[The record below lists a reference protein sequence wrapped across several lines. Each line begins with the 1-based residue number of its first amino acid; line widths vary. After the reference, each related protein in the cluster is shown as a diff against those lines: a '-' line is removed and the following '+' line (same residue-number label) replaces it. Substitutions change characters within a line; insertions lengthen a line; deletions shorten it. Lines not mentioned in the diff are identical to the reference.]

1 MGAAIEKNKG
11 LRVSFPYF
19 GSYTHIIGEIAHEV
33 GWELIIPSPPSKRT
47 VELGVKYMNEL
58 MCYPAKVTLGSLI
71 EAAER
76 GATDVFTFTS
86 CGSCRQKAYWVLQ
99 GEVLKRLG
107 YKTTVHPITLGIHS
121 ISEICALDSSLSR
134 WKATR
139 IFFGTLREIKK
150 FDDLN
155 YPEISD
161 CSAQPKIGVVGEIY
175 TILEPAV
182 NMNLFEKLR
191 KMDVLIHNSLPLS
204 YFVFKIFYEMGV
216 IKRKDIDI
224 KVLKEA
230 EEKAKKYFPI
240 KTIGGHGKEAVIYTI
255 YYALKGFDGVIH
267 LLPFP
272 CMPESTV
279 ASILDGISEDY
290 NLPVLRLVFDEH
302 SGEAGVD
309 TRLEAFVDILKRK
322 KRGQKWKRDT

>member
-1 MGAAIEKNKG
+1 MNKG
-11 LRVSFPYF
+11 ARHISLPYF
-19 GSYTHIIGEIAHEV
+19 GSYTSIIGEVAKEV
-33 GWELIIPSPPSKRT
+33 GWELIMPAPPSRRT

-76 GATDVFTFTS
+76 GATDVFTFAS

-99 GEVLKRLG
+99 DQVLKQLG
-107 YKTTVHPITLGIHS
+107 YKTTVHPITLGIHT
-121 ISEICALDSSLSR
+121 ISEICTLDPSLSH
-134 WKATR
+134 WKSTR
-139 IFFGTLREIKK
+139 IFVNTLRKVKK

-155 YPEISD
+155 WFNIEVTDYS
-161 CSAQPKIGVVGEIY
+161 SKPKIGVVGEIY

-182 NMNLFEKLR
+182 NMNLFEKLH
-191 KMDVLIHNSLPLS
+191 KMDVLVHNSLPLS
-204 YFVFKIFYEMGV
+204 YFIFKIFYETGF
-216 IKRKDIDI
+216 IKRKDIDT

-230 EEKAKKYFPI
+230 EKYAEKYLPI
-240 KTIGGHGKEAVIYTI
+240 KSVGGHGKEAVIYTI

-279 ASILDGISEDY
+279 ASVLDRISEDY

-322 KRGQKWKRDT
+322 KRGSEERILRS